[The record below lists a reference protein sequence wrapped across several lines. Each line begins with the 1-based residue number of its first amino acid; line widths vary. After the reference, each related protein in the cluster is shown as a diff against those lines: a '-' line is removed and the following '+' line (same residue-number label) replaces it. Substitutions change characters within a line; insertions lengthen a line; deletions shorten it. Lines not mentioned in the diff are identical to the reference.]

1 MSQAIA
7 AKRIGV
13 GRAVCPFPCVFGVI
27 ARGAAAVTD
36 AGPDAAAVTDAACY
50 DSAVSSTTGRLTRY
64 RARLRM
70 AAATVLAF
78 RIVVAASAAGLAAF
92 VLVAWVLGPMTPVVW
107 LCIGWAAVF
116 GMVAAAVAWSLQP
129 LRKLRGHGA
138 LGLVATRD
146 PALLS
151 PLQSAYELQTETAF
165 SRELVVAQRVG
176 LLRSLERSP
185 ARKFIPWQWVVQP
198 AFAAA
203 IFIGVIAWGSLG
215 LDRAS
220 GGRYALLHVEGNP
233 ADGVLVSH
241 VVARTD
247 AVLVFPDYMGRQS
260 EQVDDADH
268 LVVPRGTA
276 VEYNITPIGDAAR
289 VIVELPGRHVQ
300 TNRVGDL
307 FVASFVADIEGPIE
321 VYVESTAGERRVD
334 YQARSIEVEADQP
347 PLVLLAEPA
356 NDLVVEAR
364 EPVALRHVAS
374 DDYGVQELTLIIKL
388 PNGEH
393 VRRPLFGP
401 PEDAQPNVQ
410 GDTTLYLEEFSLA
423 PADAI
428 TVWLEAKDG
437 NRIDGPGM
445 GRSAD
450 RTLTLASEITRRRD
464 RIIELEK
471 ILDSAL
477 MALAVRLE
485 QPVAQKPKDAKRRY
499 AKVSTALEHT
509 LALLFDVGDHPG
521 PRTVPLLLD
530 MRKRL
535 DRFKKREAAAYQ
547 GTPNYGKTK
556 RLDKSFIA
564 ELESDSIL
572 VADLISQARLND
584 AAAIAHEM
592 RELRREISS
601 LISELRRGQTPELQ
615 RALMAALDRAD
626 RRMQALKQQLRA
638 AMQYVPGEFVNQ
650 QNIQARQSEDAL
662 KDLRQ
667 ALADGDLDA
676 AEEALARLDQT
687 IDAMTQALSQ
697 TEDSLAETRFG
708 PRERALMEALD
719 SIRDLEV
726 EEQRMA
732 DQARRI
738 GENATRRA
746 AEEAD
751 QLGSDAQKSLEKKA
765 EELVQKIE
773 ELAEDALGPY
783 ERNLRDRA
791 QERLEDF
798 KQALG
803 SGDLGEA
810 LSMAEKAAQ
819 AAQGLAKDLELSAM
833 MFRGQAGKT
842 AEAAADARQA
852 AAEALDLRDATAAAI
867 PDVRGGLSN
876 REREQLEKQAGRQ
889 EAAREATHQLAR
901 RLREEVGG
909 VPVSDQ
915 AAEALESVEQPMRR
929 AERSLENEN
938 PIEASREQEAAADQL
953 RRLRQQLE
961 SQQRGRSGRG
971 GDDRGEGRRP
981 NERVEIPKGRSKAD
995 EQAWRRRVLDARKG
1009 DAPEG
1014 YQPAVQDY
1022 YERLL
1027 R

>member
-1 MSQAIA
+1 M
-7 AKRIGV
+7 
-13 GRAVCPFPCVFGVI
+13 
-27 ARGAAAVTD
+27 AAVT
-36 AGPDAAAVTDAACY
+36 V
-50 DSAVSSTTGRLTRY
+50 LTVR
-64 RARLRM
+64 
-70 AAATVLAF
+70 V
-78 RIVVAASAAGLAAF
+78 VVAASAAGLASF
-92 VLVAWVLGPMTPVVW
+92 VLVAWVLGPMAPVVW

-129 LRKLRGHGA
+129 LRTLRGHGA
-138 LGLVATRD
+138 FGLVATQD
-146 PALLS
+146 PSLLS
-151 PLQSAYELQTETAF
+151 PLQSAYELQTETVF
-165 SRELVVAQRVG
+165 SRELIVAQRIG
-176 LLRSLERSP
+176 LLRSLDRSP

-198 AFAAA
+198 AFATA
-203 IFIGVIAWGSLG
+203 IFIGVIAWGWLG

-220 GGRYALLHVEGNP
+220 GGRYALLHVEGGGT
-233 ADGVLVSH
+233 DGVLVSH

-260 EQVDDADH
+260 EHAEDADH
-268 LVVPRGTA
+268 LMVPRGTA
-276 VEYNITPIGDAAR
+276 VEYSITPIGDAAR

-300 TNRVGDL
+300 TDRVGDQ
-307 FVASFVADIEGPIE
+307 FVASFVSDIEGPIE
-321 VYVESTAGERRVD
+321 IYVESKAGERRVD
-334 YQARSIEVEADQP
+334 YQSRSIEVEADQP
-347 PLVLLAEPA
+347 PLVLLAKPT
-356 NDLVVEAR
+356 NDLVVEPR
-364 EPVALRHVAS
+364 EPVTLRHVAS
-374 DDYGVQELTLIIKL
+374 DDYGVQGITLIIKL

-401 PEDAQPNVQ
+401 PEDAQQHVQ
-410 GDTTLYLEEFSLA
+410 GDTTIYLEEFSLS

-437 NRIDGPGM
+437 NRIDGPGV
-445 GRSAD
+445 GRSED

-471 ILDSAL
+471 ILDALL

-485 QPVAQKPKDAKRRY
+485 QPVVREPKDWERRY
-499 AKVSTALEHT
+499 ANVSTALART
-509 LALLFDVGDHPG
+509 LALLFDVRDHPG

-535 DRFKKREAAAYQ
+535 ERFQRREAAAHR
-547 GTPNYGKTK
+547 TKTASGYPQRM
-556 RLDKSFIA
+556 RLDRSFVA
-564 ELESDSIL
+564 ALESDSIL
-572 VADLISQARLND
+572 VSDLISQARLND

-615 RALMAALDRAD
+615 RALMAALDRAE
-626 RRMQALKQQLRA
+626 RRMQALKQQLLA

-650 QNIQARQSEDAL
+650 QNIQARESSDAL
-662 KDLRQ
+662 KDLRE
-667 ALADGDLDA
+667 ALAEGDLDA
-676 AEEALARLDQT
+676 AEEALARWDQA

-697 TEDSLAETRFG
+697 TEDSLAETTFG
-708 PRERALMEALD
+708 PRERALMKALD

-726 EEQRMA
+726 EQQRMA
-732 DQARRI
+732 DQSRRI
-738 GENATRRA
+738 GDHATRRA
-746 AEEAD
+746 AGEVD
-751 QLGSDAQKSLEKKA
+751 RLGSDAQTSLEKKA
-765 EELVQKIE
+765 RELVEQIGA
-773 ELAEDALGPY
+773 LAEDALGPY
-783 ERNLRDRA
+783 EQNLRDRA
-791 QERLEDF
+791 QERLKDF
-798 KQALG
+798 EQALEG
-803 SGDLGEA
+803 GDLAEA

-842 AEAAADARQA
+842 GEAAAEARQA
-852 AAEALDLRDATAAAI
+852 AAEALDLRDATAGAI
-867 PDVRGGLSN
+867 PDVRGALSN
-876 REREQLEKQAGRQ
+876 REREQLEKQAVRQ
-889 EAAREATHQLAR
+889 EAARKAAHQLAR

-915 AAEALESVEQPMRR
+915 AAETLESIEQPMGR
-929 AERSLENEN
+929 AKQSLDAED
-938 PIEASREQEAAADQL
+938 PLEAHKQQEAAADQL

-961 SQQRGRSGRG
+961 SQQRSKSGSG
-971 GDDRGEGRRP
+971 GDERGEGRRP
-981 NERVEIPKGRSKAD
+981 NERVEIPKARSRAD

>member
-1 MSQAIA
+1 
-7 AKRIGV
+7 
-13 GRAVCPFPCVFGVI
+13 
-27 ARGAAAVTD
+27 
-36 AGPDAAAVTDAACY
+36 
-50 DSAVSSTTGRLTRY
+50 
-64 RARLRM
+64 M
-70 AAATVLAF
+70 AAATVLAV
-78 RIVVAASAAGLAAF
+78 RVVVAASAVGLAAF

-107 LCIGWAAVF
+107 LCIGWAVVF

-138 LGLVATRD
+138 FGLVVTQE

-165 SRELVVAQRVG
+165 SRELVVAQRVE

-185 ARKFIPWQWVVQP
+185 ARKFIPWQWVAQP
-198 AFAAA
+198 AFASA
-203 IFIGVIAWGSLG
+203 ILIGVIAWGSLG

-220 GGRYALLHVEGNP
+220 GGRYALLHAEGSP
-233 ADGVLVSH
+233 TDDVLVSR

-260 EQVDDADH
+260 EHIDDADH

-276 VEYNITPIGDAAR
+276 VEYSVTPIGNAAR
-289 VIVELPGRHVQ
+289 VIVELPGRHVE
-300 TNRVGDL
+300 TDRVDNL
-307 FVASFVADIEGPIE
+307 FVASFVADTDGPIE
-321 VYVESTAGERRVD
+321 IYVESNAGERRVD
-334 YQARSIEVEADQP
+334 HQARSIEVESDQP
-347 PLVLLAEPA
+347 PVVLLAEPT

-364 EPVALRHVAS
+364 DPVALRHVAS

-388 PNGEH
+388 PNGERQ
-393 VRRPLFGP
+393 RRTLFGP
-401 PEDAQPNVQ
+401 PDDSQQHVQ
-410 GDTTLYLEEFSLA
+410 GDTTIYLEEFSLS
-423 PADAI
+423 PADAV

-437 NRIDGPGM
+437 NRIDGPGVS
-445 GRSAD
+445 RSED

-464 RIIELEK
+464 RIIELER
-471 ILDSAL
+471 ILDSLL

-485 QPVAQKPKDAKRRY
+485 QPVAKEPKAAERRLEN
-499 AKVSTALEHT
+499 VSTALEKT
-509 LALLFDVGDHPG
+509 LTLLFDVGEHPG

-535 DRFKKREAAAYQ
+535 ERLQEREAAAHRNISNHSQ
-547 GTPNYGKTK
+547 QM
-556 RLDKSFIA
+556 RVDKPFVA

-572 VADLISQARLND
+572 VADLISQARLSD

-592 RELRREISS
+592 RELRREIAS
-601 LISELRRGQTPELQ
+601 LISELRRGQTPELE

-626 RRMQALKQQLRA
+626 RRMQTLKQQLLG
-638 AMQYVPGEFVNQ
+638 AMQYVPGEFINK
-650 QNIQARQSEDAL
+650 QNIQARQSSDAL
-662 KDLRQ
+662 RDLRK
-667 ALADGDLDA
+667 ALAEGDLDA

-697 TEDSLAETRFG
+697 SEDSLAETRFG

-726 EEQRMA
+726 EQQRMA

-738 GENATRRA
+738 GNNATRRA
-746 AEEAD
+746 ADEAD
-751 QLGSDAQKSLEKKA
+751 ELGSDAQESLEDKAKELVEQIEALA
-765 EELVQKIE
+765 EE
-773 ELAEDALGPY
+773 ALGPY

-798 KQALG
+798 QQALG

-819 AAQGLAKDLELSAM
+819 AVQGLARDLELSAM

-842 AEAAADARQA
+842 AEAAAEARKA
-852 AAEALDLRDATAAAI
+852 AAEALDLRDATADAI
-867 PDVRGGLSN
+867 PDVQGALSN
-876 REREQLEKQAGRQ
+876 REREKLGQQAARQ

-909 VPVSDQ
+909 VPVSDR
-915 AAEALESVEQPMRR
+915 AAEELESIEQPMRR
-929 AERSLENEN
+929 ATQSLDAED
-938 PIEASREQEAAADQL
+938 PLEANKQQEAAADQL

-961 SQQRGRSGRG
+961 SQQRSRSGRG
-971 GDDRGEGRRP
+971 GDDRGEGRRT

-995 EQAWRRRVLDARKG
+995 QQAWRRRVLDARKG
-1009 DAPEG
+1009 DAPNG

>member
-1 MSQAIA
+1 MS
-7 AKRIGV
+7 
-13 GRAVCPFPCVFGVI
+13 
-27 ARGAAAVTD
+27 
-36 AGPDAAAVTDAACY
+36 
-50 DSAVSSTTGRLTRY
+50 SSTGRLSGY
-64 RARLRM
+64 RSRLRV
-70 AAATVLAF
+70 AAATVLAV
-78 RIVVAASAAGLAAF
+78 RVIVAAGAVGLASF

-107 LCIGWAAVF
+107 LCIGWATVF
-116 GMVAAAVAWSLQP
+116 GMIAAAVAWSLRP
-129 LRKLRGHGA
+129 LHNLRGHGA
-138 LGLVATRD
+138 LGLVANQD
-146 PALLS
+146 PGLLS
-151 PLQSAYELQTETAF
+151 PLQSAFELQTETGF
-165 SRELVVAQRVG
+165 SHELIVAQRVG

-185 ARKFIPWQWVVQP
+185 ARKFIPWQWIVQP

-203 IFIGVIAWGSLG
+203 ILIGVIAWGSLG

-247 AVLVFPDYMGRQS
+247 AVLAFPDYMGRSS
-260 EQVDDADH
+260 EQIQEADH
-268 LVVPRGTA
+268 LVVPRGTS
-276 VEYNITPIGDAAR
+276 VQYNITPIGDAAR

-300 TNRVGDL
+300 AERVGNV

-321 VYVESTAGERRVD
+321 IFVESTAGQRRVD

-347 PLVLLAEPA
+347 PLVQLARPTH
-356 NDLVVEAR
+356 DLVVEAR
-364 EPVALRHVAS
+364 DPVALRHAAS

-393 VRRPLFGP
+393 VRRSLFGP
-401 PEDAQPNVQ
+401 PEDAQQNVQ
-410 GDTTLYLEEFSLA
+410 GDTTLYLDEFSLA

-437 NRIDGPGM
+437 NRIDGPGV
-445 GRSAD
+445 GRSQE
-450 RTLTLASEITRRRD
+450 RVLTLASEITRRRD
-464 RIIELEK
+464 RIVELEK
-471 ILDSAL
+471 VLDSL
-477 MALAVRLE
+477 LIALAVRLE
-485 QPVAQKPKDAKRRY
+485 QPIDRKQRETKLRH
-499 AKVSTALEHT
+499 AKVSPALDGM
-509 LALLFDVGDHPG
+509 LALLFDVRNHPG

-530 MRKRL
+530 MKKRL
-535 DRFKKREAAAYQ
+535 ERLKKREAAVHQ
-547 GTPNYGKTK
+547 GRPDPPAAAK
-556 RLDKSFIA
+556 LDQALVA

-601 LISELRRGQTPELQ
+601 LIAELRRGQTPELQ
-615 RALMAALDRAD
+615 RALVAALDRAD
-626 RRMQALKQQLRA
+626 RRMQALKQQLLA

-650 QNIQARQSEDAL
+650 QNVQARQSEDAL
-662 KDLRQ
+662 KDLRE
-667 ALADGDLDA
+667 AIADGDLDA

-697 TEDSLAETRFG
+697 SEDSLAETKFG
-708 PRERALMEALD
+708 PRERALRKALD

-726 EEQRMA
+726 EQQRMA
-732 DQARRI
+732 DEARRI
-738 GENATRRA
+738 AEKATRRA
-746 AEEAD
+746 AEEAEE
-751 QLGSDAQKSLEKKA
+751 LESEAQKTLEEQAEGLLEK
-765 EELVQKIE
+765 IE
-773 ELAEDALGPY
+773 QLAEDALGPY
-783 ERNLRDRA
+783 ERNLRDRV
-791 QERLEDF
+791 QERLKDFED
-798 KQALG
+798 ALG

-819 AAQGLAKDLELSAM
+819 AAQDLAKDLELSAM

-842 AEAAADARQA
+842 AQAAADARQT

-867 PDVRGGLSN
+867 PDVRGALSQ
-876 REREQLEKQAGRQ
+876 RERGQLGKQADRQ
-889 EAAREATHQLAR
+889 EAAREAAHQLAR
-901 RLREEVGG
+901 QLREEVGG

-915 AAEALESVEQPMRR
+915 AAEALEAAEQPMRR
-929 AERSLENEN
+929 AGQSLSEEN
-938 PIEASREQEAAADQL
+938 PTEANREQEAAADQL

-961 SQQRGRSGRG
+961 SQQRSRSGSG

-981 NERVEIPKGRSKAD
+981 NERVEIPKARSKAD

-1009 DAPEG
+1009 DAPDG
-1014 YQPAVQDY
+1014 YQPAVHDY